1 MKQKIANTIIIVTLI
16 IIMFSFFELEK
27 LNIVFSLKEIFILL
41 SISPAMLLASVIIQS
56 IFGVDIDK
64 NGASNIFT
72 YTGIILLMLSVMYFN
87 IGGHAII
94 YGCLC
99 LISFVLTPY
108 SYSLSKD

>member
-1 MKQKIANTIIIVTLI
+1 
-16 IIMFSFFELEK
+16 MFSFFELEERK
-27 LNIVFSLKEIFILL
+27 IVFPIKDIFLL
-41 SISPAMLLASVIIQS
+41 LLISPAMLIASVIIQS
-56 IFGVDIDK
+56 IFGIDLGK